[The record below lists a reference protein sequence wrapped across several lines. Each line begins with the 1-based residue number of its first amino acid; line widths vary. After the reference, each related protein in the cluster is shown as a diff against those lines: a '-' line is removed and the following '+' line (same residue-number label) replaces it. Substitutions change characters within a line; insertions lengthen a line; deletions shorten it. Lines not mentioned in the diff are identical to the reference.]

1 MSMPPP
7 PAERRDGRPRRL
19 IVVGAGIGGLATAFR
34 LGQRLPTA
42 QITVIDAASRPG
54 GVIASTRRDGFLL
67 EHGPDSLVTNKP
79 AGMRLVADLGL
90 TDRLVGIQP
99 AARSSLI
106 ARGDR
111 LIPVPQ
117 GLYLLAP
124 GKILPF
130 LRSPVLSWSGKLRL
144 AWDLLLPRRPIGAPA
159 ESLARFVRRR
169 LGREALERIA
179 QPLIAGITTADPER
193 LSVAATFPQF
203 IEMEQQHGSL
213 IRAMIHRQRTSG
225 QDAAGPRYG
234 LFASF
239 PEGIQEFTDALVKQI
254 GQRQADHDGAIVLN
268 TAVDA
273 VIPSSDGWRVV
284 MTRGGELACDGVVIA
299 ASAHVAARLLANDHD
314 LPGLLRTIPAA
325 GVAVVN
331 LAYNACDIPNLPA
344 AAGFVVPAI
353 EQPIIHGHG
362 AAGLIACTIA
372 SAKYPGR
379 APAGQVLLRGFLGGA
394 LHEAVLLHDDAGLLS
409 LARRDLRRWLGI
421 TAKPLFAVIDRWPRS
436 MAQPTI
442 DGGGH
447 LARVAAIRAAEAARP
462 GLALVGNGF
471 EGVGM
476 GDLALQAERAA
487 DRLAAALS
495 ATA

>member
-1 MSMPPP
+1 MLPP
-7 PAERRDGRPRRL
+7 PAERRDGRAKRL
-19 IVVGAGIGGLATAFR
+19 IVIGAGIGGLATAFR

-130 LRSPVLSWSGKLRL
+130 LRSPVLSWPGKLRL
-144 AWDLLLPRRPIGAPA
+144 AWDLFLPRRPAGAPA

-203 IEMEQQHGSL
+203 LEMEQQHGSL

-239 PEGIQEFTDALVKQI
+239 PEGIQELTDALVRRI
-254 GQRQADHDGAIVLN
+254 SPTERDDGERIMVN
-268 TAVDA
+268 TAVRSVFPTDR
-273 VIPSSDGWRVV
+273 GWRVA
-284 MTRGGELACDGVVIA
+284 TAAGDHDCDGVVIA
-299 ASAHVAARLLANDHD
+299 APAHTAARLLTGDRA
-314 LPGLLRTIPAA
+314 LPELLRTIPAA

-331 LAYNACDIPNLPA
+331 LAYNDSEIPCLPQ

-353 EQPIIHGHG
+353 EQPIVRGHG
-362 AAGLIACTIA
+362 APGLIACTIA

-394 LHEAVLLHDDAGLLS
+394 LHEAVLHHDDAELLA
-409 LARRDLRRWLGI
+409 LVRRDLRRWLGI
-421 TAKPLFAVIDRWPRS
+421 TATPLFTVIDRWPRS

-462 GLALVGNGF
+462 GLSLVGNGF
-471 EGVGM
+471 EGVGI
-476 GDLALQAERAA
+476 GDLSLQAERAA